1 MSGLFMA
8 FIGAALIQNV
18 VLTQFLGADSCFGA
32 SGQVKVSMMM
42 GGVMVAVTTLVSAL
56 ASLLYDFVLTPL
68 GLEFLKT
75 AVFILA
81 AAVLVWGF
89 RQAMK
94 ARFPGADKTLTPLYP
109 LMVANSAALGV
120 ALTNIQN
127 GYDFGECVLSGF
139 GAGLGYAVVIFLL
152 ACIRAQMREEDV
164 PESLRGAPIVLIAAA
179 LMSIAFMGFANLS

>member
-1 MSGLFMA
+1 MSGLVMIFL
-8 FIGAALIQNV
+8 GAALIHNV
-18 VLTQFLGADSCFGA
+18 ALTQFLGADSCLGA

-42 GGVMVAVTTLVSAL
+42 GGAMVAVTTLVSAL
-56 ASLLYDFVLTPL
+56 TSLLYDFVLTPL

-75 AVFILA
+75 VVLILA

-89 RQAMK
+89 RQIMK
-94 ARFPGADKTLTPLYP
+94 ANFPDADKTLTPLYP
-109 LMVANSAALGV
+109 LMAANSAALGV

-127 GYDFGECVLSGF
+127 GYNFGECVISGF